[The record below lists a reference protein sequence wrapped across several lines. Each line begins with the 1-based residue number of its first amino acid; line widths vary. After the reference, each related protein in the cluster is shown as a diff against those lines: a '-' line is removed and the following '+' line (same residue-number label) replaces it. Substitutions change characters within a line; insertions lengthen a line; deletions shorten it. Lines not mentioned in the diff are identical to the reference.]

1 MSKKFQVT
9 INGKSQIIEGNITIT
24 KLSQILSLDNN
35 SVAIAINGTVIPKPD
50 HRSFKILRDS
60 KIEIVQAVG
69 GG

>member
-24 KLSQILSLDNN
+24 KLLQILSLDNN

-50 HRSFKILRDS
+50 HGSFKILRDS